1 MAEGQ
6 PQPIE
11 PEHCVADVQE
21 LLSEPHGPVPATRKQ
36 PRRSKKAKKAT
47 AAPQKAKKA
56 SFKKAKKAKKA
67 KEPDGSEEAGV
78 EPPAAPGPV
87 AKAKKAK
94 KAKKPDG
101 SEEAGVEP
109 PAAPGP
115 VVRPVQKKRKAPS
128 GADSAEAMHPSAYE
142 GIVPPEAYPQTA
154 PKGKENYSL
163 HAETSGSIIEV
174 QLKTKAFYMRKA
186 PDMEGFKPRS
196 LSWKKYGGA
205 SNAWLLAKTITG
217 WA

>member
-87 AKAKKAK
+87 
-94 KAKKPDG
+94 
-101 SEEAGVEP
+101 
-109 PAAPGP
+109 
-115 VVRPVQKKRKAPS
+115 VRPAQKKRKAPS

-142 GIVPPEAYPQTA
+142 GIVPPEAYPQRP

-163 HAETSGSIIEV
+163 HAETSGSVIEV